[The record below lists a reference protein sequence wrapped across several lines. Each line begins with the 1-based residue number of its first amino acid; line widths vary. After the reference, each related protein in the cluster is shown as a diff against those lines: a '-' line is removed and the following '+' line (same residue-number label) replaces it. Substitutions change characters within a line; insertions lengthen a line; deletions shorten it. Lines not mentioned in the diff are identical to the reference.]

1 MKNFACIAKSH
12 LNISQMNG
20 IKLTSYRPYQ
30 DAFDF
35 FRNKLSTLTVL
46 SNPDLNT
53 SFIFDTDA
61 SNISVRAVLPQDGI
75 KEHLGF
81 ASRSLTKSEKKYCDT
96 RKELFAA
103 VHFVKKLM
111 LSIRSPT
118 HSAYSTQLAK
128 VACEF
133 QRSRGSCCVNI
144 WPHNLISSR
153 RVAWHCI
160 LS

>member
-1 MKNFACIAKSH
+1 
-12 LNISQMNG
+12 MNG
-20 IKLTSYRPYQ
+20 TKLASYRPYQ

-35 FRNKLSTLTVL
+35 FWNKLSTLTVL

-75 KEHLGF
+75 KEPFGF

-103 VHFVKKLM
+103 VHFVK
-111 LSIRSPT
+111 
-118 HSAYSTQLAK
+118 
-128 VACEF
+128 
-133 QRSRGSCCVNI
+133 
-144 WPHNLISSR
+144 
-153 RVAWHCI
+153 
-160 LS
+160 